1 MSNTK
6 PALVTGGA
14 GFVGRHLIRALLA
27 REYRDI
33 WVVDDFSTGRPFE
46 EWLSPSWKKSE
57 GDQGVTVYTSE
68 RGTLHVI
75 NADALGFFRD
85 HALGCSPIHMPE
97 SFGDAFHL
105 ASIVGGRAL
114 IDGDPIMVASDLGID
129 AMFFFWL
136 TRDPKRVD
144 RVLYA
149 SSSAAYPTRLQG
161 SVDAEA
167 LAEDYIDFSAN
178 LGTPDM
184 TYGWSK
190 LTGEYLA
197 KLAHERY
204 GVHVACIR
212 PFSGYGEDQDLTY
225 PTPSIA
231 LRVAR
236 GDDPVDVWG
245 SGKQGRDFIHIDD
258 CVDAFFPILDRVADG
273 SGVNIGTGVLTSFIE
288 LIEQML
294 TVEGRKAEVRPLS
307 DKPVG
312 VASRY
317 ADTTKLF
324 KEIGWRPKMTLAEG
338 LKKTLDGAR
347 ERLAGKDLP
356 FVLD

>member
-1 MSNTK
+1 MSKK
-6 PALVTGGA
+6 PVLVTGGC
-14 GFVGRHLIRALLA
+14 GFVGRHLIKALLA
-27 REYRDI
+27 RGEKNI
-33 WVVDDFSTGRPFE
+33 WILDNLSTGHVPSK
-46 EWLSPSWKKSE
+46 WLSSAWKESKE
-57 GDQGVTVYTSE
+57 DGLTRYTSA
-68 RGTLHVI
+68 RGVLTFI
-75 NADALGFFRD
+75 EADALSYFHS
-85 HALGCSPIHMPE
+85 HAIGCGTLPCPE
-97 SFGDAFHL
+97 AFGDVFHL

-136 TRDPKRVD
+136 TRDPKRAE

-161 SVDAEA
+161 
-167 LAEDYIDFSAN
+167 AEDAKALTESDIDFKAN

-204 GVHVACIR
+204 GVHIACVR
-212 PFSGYGEDQDLTY
+212 PFSGYGEDQDLSY

-236 GDDPVDVWG
+236 GDDPIEVWG
-245 SGKQGRDFIHIDD
+245 TGTQGRDFIHIDD
-258 CVDAFFPILDRVADG
+258 CVDAFFPILDRVHTG
-273 SGVNIGTGVLTSFIE
+273 SAVNIGTGVVTTFLE
-288 LIEQML
+288 LIGHL
-294 TVEGRKAEVRPLS
+294 LRLEGRAAIVQPIT

-312 VASRY
+312 VSTRW
-317 ADTTKLF
+317 ADTTTLTQD
-324 KEIGWRPKMTLAEG
+324 IGWKPKLSLDDGLTKVLA
-338 LKKTLDGAR
+338 GAKA
-347 ERLAGKDLP
+347 RLAGKELP